1 MSPDNLS
8 ADNSSV
14 RNPEENPKAVIP
26 RPQNNPANFPA
37 GDLDYISS
45 SKAAVLQQSPKG
57 GQYLLWAVVLF
68 FVVFFIWA
76 AWAELDEFARG
87 EGRVIPSQ
95 HVQIVQNLE
104 GGIVEELYVREGQ
117 QVERN
122 QPLLRISDTQFS
134 SSLGEAKVT
143 LDRLEI
149 KSLRLRA
156 EAEGKPFVIPQEHRW
171 PAFLVDQEMAFY
183 QSRQAE
189 LNSSREVFQQQET
202 QKRQEVL
209 ELQAKQKQLQ
219 KSYALLERELE
230 LTRPLAEQGAI
241 SPVELLRL
249 ERQGND
255 LHGELE
261 AARLALP
268 RAEAGLNEAREK
280 LANVELVYRREA
292 REELNETT
300 LEMSRLTET
309 SGALADRVERT
320 LVRSPVAG
328 TVKQLLV
335 KTIGGVIQ
343 PGMDIVEIVPSEEKL
358 LIEARIR
365 PADIAYLHPGQKAKI
380 KFSAYDFSVM
390 GGLDGEL
397 VHISPDTIVDDE
409 GNSFY
414 LVRVETNGI
423 FKSPTGVELPIIP
436 GMTVSVDIL
445 TGKKTLLDYLLKPIL
460 KTKELALRER

>member
-8 ADNSSV
+8 VDNLSA
-14 RNPEENPKAVIP
+14 RKPEKNPEAVIP
-26 RPQNNPANFPA
+26 RPQNNSTHFPA

-45 SKAAVLQQSPKG
+45 SKAAILQQSPKG
-57 GQYLLWAVVLF
+57 GQYMLWAVALF

-117 QVERN
+117 QVQRH

-143 LDRLEI
+143 LDQLEI

-156 EAEGKPFVIPQEHRW
+156 EAEGKPFVIPQDHRW
-171 PAFLVDQEMAFY
+171 PAFLVDQETAFY

-189 LNSSREVFQQQET
+189 LDSSREVFQQQET

-209 ELQAKQKQLQ
+209 ELQAKEKQLQ
-219 KSYALLERELE
+219 KSFDLLERELE

-249 ERQGND
+249 ERQAND

-380 KFSAYDFSVM
+380 KFSAYDFSIM

-423 FKSPTGVELPIIP
+423 FKSPTGIELPIIP